1 MGKNWVWLTR
11 DSSGETYDVHLKKRP
26 LPKRGVYSGT
36 YNGDIALCASLFE
49 KGTDFKLEPGEK
61 AKVEI
66 TIKRK
71 E

>member
-1 MGKNWVWLTR
+1 MEKNWVWLTR
-11 DSSGETYDVHLKKRP
+11 DLDGGTYDVHLKKRP
-26 LPKRGVYSGT
+26 HPQSGPYSGT
-36 YNGDIALCASLFE
+36 YNGNISLCASLFE